1 MKKKKNA
8 VLVHASNNNFLNNC
22 HIIDGNNNWSQL
34 SFLEALYIKI
44 LEPEINDGLKVSKE
58 LDLFK

>member
-1 MKKKKNA
+1 MKKKKKT
-8 VLVHASNNNFLNNC
+8 VLVHASNNNFLNNY
-22 HIIDGNNNWSQL
+22 HIIYKNNNWSQL